1 MKQIDL
7 LDIMAKC
14 QNASLN
20 FDIFDL
26 GPSRSA

>member
-20 FDIFDL
+20 F